1 MSHWE
6 IKPAPVLSLAF
17 WSDTLL
23 AELSHPTIHRYHS
36 AVQSPSTPS
45 PVNVDMGLVSD
56 SPFSGVLSLLDDSD
70 DTLVNVWSVWLAM
83 CRGSEDG

>member
-1 MSHWE
+1 MY
-6 IKPAPVLSLAF
+6 V
-17 WSDTLL
+17 
-23 AELSHPTIHRYHS
+23 
-36 AVQSPSTPS
+36 VQSPSTPS